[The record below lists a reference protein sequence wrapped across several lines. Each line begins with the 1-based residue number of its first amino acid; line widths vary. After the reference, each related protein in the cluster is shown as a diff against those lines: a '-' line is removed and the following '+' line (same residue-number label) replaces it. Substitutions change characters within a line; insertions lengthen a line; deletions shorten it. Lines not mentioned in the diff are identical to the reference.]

1 MRLIVTGGGTGGHI
15 YPAIAIADKFKEMD
29 PNTEILYVG
38 NIEGIEK
45 DVVPKSGYPLKL
57 VDARWLDHVTPKQV
71 IWTGARVTHG
81 IGQSL
86 KVLKQ
91 FKPDAIIGTGGY
103 VCFPVLLAARMIKC
117 RKYLHEQNAYP
128 GLDNRTLE
136 KYVDNIFLGFE
147 DAGKFFKQPEK
158 HVVAGNPVR
167 KSFFTLSKKEAR
179 EKLGIPQDDFVVFT
193 FGGSLGAAKI
203 NDVAIELLELF
214 NGHSGVTMV
223 MGTGKLYKDEIAA
236 NIAARKI
243 DVKENIRIKDY
254 IESMDLYL
262 MACDLVISRAGA
274 LSVAETTV
282 CGKASILIPSPNV
295 TGNHQYYN
303 AKAVADRGG
312 ALLIEEKD
320 LSIKQ
325 VVENV
330 LGLKNDREKLKAMSR
345 ASRECAPDKALDII
359 YGKVYENYLA
369 DMSKK
374 KDLK

>member
-15 YPAIAIADKFKEMD
+15 YPALAIADKFKEMD
-29 PNTEILYVG
+29 PETEILYIG
-38 NIEGIEK
+38 NVEGIEK

-71 IWTGARVTHG
+71 VWTGARVTHG

-86 KVLKQ
+86 KVLRQ

-103 VCFPVLLAARMIKC
+103 VCFPVLLASRFIKC

-128 GLDNRTLE
+128 GLANRTLE
-136 KYVDNIFLGFE
+136 KYVDNIFLGFA
-147 DAGKFFKQPEK
+147 DAGQYFKYPDK
-158 HVVAGNPVR
+158 HTEAGNPVR
-167 KSFFTLSKKEAR
+167 KSFFTMSKREAR
-179 EKLGIPQDDFVVFT
+179 ERLGIPQDDFVVFT

-203 NDVAIELLELF
+203 NGVACELLELF
-214 NGHSGVTMV
+214 NGHPGVSMI
-223 MGTGKLYKDEIAA
+223 MGTGKLYYDEIMKDIKSRSI
-236 NIAARKI
+236 N
-243 DVKENIRIKDY
+243 VKENIRIKDY
-254 IESMDLYL
+254 IDNMDLHL

-282 CGKASILIPSPNV
+282 CGKAAILVPSPNV

-320 LSIKQ
+320 LVIED
-325 VVENV
+325 VVQDV
-330 LGLKNDREKLKAMSR
+330 LSLRNNPDKLKGMSK
-345 ASRECAPDKALDII
+345 ASRESAPDKALDII
-359 YGKVYENYLA
+359 YNKVYSNYIA
-369 DMSKK
+369 DRNKK
-374 KDLK
+374 K

>member
-15 YPAIAIADKFKEMD
+15 YPALAIADKFKEMD
-29 PNTEILYVG
+29 PETEILYIG
-38 NIEGIEK
+38 NVEGIEK

-71 IWTGARVTHG
+71 VWTGARVTHG

-86 KVLKQ
+86 KVLRQ

-103 VCFPVLLAARMIKC
+103 VCFPVLLASRFIKC

-128 GLDNRTLE
+128 GLANRTLE
-136 KYVDNIFLGFE
+136 KYVDNIFLGFA
-147 DAGKFFKQPEK
+147 DAGQYFKYPDK
-158 HVVAGNPVR
+158 HIEAGNPVR
-167 KSFFTLSKKEAR
+167 KSFFTMSKREAR
-179 EKLGIPQDDFVVFT
+179 ERLGIPQDDFVVFT

-203 NDVAIELLELF
+203 NGVACELLELF
-214 NGHSGVTMV
+214 NGHPGVSMI
-223 MGTGKLYKDEIAA
+223 MGTGKLYYDEIMKDIKSRSI
-236 NIAARKI
+236 N
-243 DVKENIRIKDY
+243 VKENIRIKDY
-254 IESMDLYL
+254 IDNMDLHL

-282 CGKASILIPSPNV
+282 CGKAAILVPSPNV

-320 LSIKQ
+320 LVIED
-325 VVENV
+325 VVQDV
-330 LGLKNDREKLKAMSR
+330 LSLRNNPDKLKGMSK
-345 ASRECAPDKALDII
+345 ASRESAPDKALDII
-359 YGKVYENYLA
+359 YNKVYSNYIA
-369 DMSKK
+369 DRNKK
-374 KDLK
+374 K

>member
-15 YPAIAIADKFKEMD
+15 YPALAIADKFKEMD
-29 PNTEILYVG
+29 PETEILYIG
-38 NIEGIEK
+38 NVEGIEK

-71 IWTGARVTHG
+71 VWTGARVTHG

-86 KVLKQ
+86 KVLRQ

-103 VCFPVLLAARMIKC
+103 VCFPVLLASRFIKC

-128 GLDNRTLE
+128 GLANRTLE
-136 KYVDNIFLGFE
+136 KYVDNIFLGFA
-147 DAGKFFKQPEK
+147 DAGQYFKYPDK
-158 HVVAGNPVR
+158 HIEAGNPVR
-167 KSFFTLSKKEAR
+167 KSFFTMSKREAR
-179 EKLGIPQDDFVVFT
+179 ERLGIPQDDFVVFT

-203 NDVAIELLELF
+203 NGVACELLELF
-214 NGHSGVTMV
+214 NGHPGVSMI
-223 MGTGKLYKDEIAA
+223 MGTGKLYYDEIMKDIKSR
-236 NIAARKI
+236 NIN
-243 DVKENIRIKDY
+243 VKENIRIKDY
-254 IESMDLYL
+254 IDNMDLHL

-282 CGKASILIPSPNV
+282 CGKAAILVPSPNV

-320 LSIKQ
+320 LVIED
-325 VVENV
+325 VVQDV
-330 LGLKNDREKLKAMSR
+330 LSLRNNPDKLKGMSK
-345 ASRECAPDKALDII
+345 ASRESAPDKALDII
-359 YGKVYENYLA
+359 YNKVYSNYIA
-369 DMSKK
+369 DRNKK
-374 KDLK
+374 K